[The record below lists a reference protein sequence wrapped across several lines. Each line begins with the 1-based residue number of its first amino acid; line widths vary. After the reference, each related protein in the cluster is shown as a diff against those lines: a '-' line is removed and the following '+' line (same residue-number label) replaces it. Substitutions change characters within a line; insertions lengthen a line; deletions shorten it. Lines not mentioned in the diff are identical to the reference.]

1 MHAFL
6 EICKCIVIL
15 WAAAWNLIHLFWFIF
30 ANIHAKMCDQSAVTT
45 SQSKSYILQRLVSL
59 ACYRLVFF
67 IFGKPILDR
76 TNSTHHYT
84 NWIMDHTF
92 TLCQLFFA
100 GHITSRLNVTLF
112 WRTSDTVLSQDPLLI
127 HSLLTDLRLLLTKIG
142 LG

>member
-1 MHAFL
+1 
-6 EICKCIVIL
+6 
-15 WAAAWNLIHLFWFIF
+15 
-30 ANIHAKMCDQSAVTT
+30 MCHQSAVTT

-127 HSLLTDLRLLLTKIG
+127 HSLLTDLRLLLTKIRYR
-142 LG
+142 LDMLRQSQSLKLCSKFYLSAISVDVPAFNES

>member
-1 MHAFL
+1 
-6 EICKCIVIL
+6 
-15 WAAAWNLIHLFWFIF
+15 
-30 ANIHAKMCDQSAVTT
+30 MCHQSAVTT

-127 HSLLTDLRLLLTKIG
+127 HSLLTDLRLLLTKIRLG

>member
-1 MHAFL
+1 
-6 EICKCIVIL
+6 
-15 WAAAWNLIHLFWFIF
+15 
-30 ANIHAKMCDQSAVTT
+30 MCHQSAVTT

-127 HSLLTDLRLLLTKIG
+127 HSLLTDLRLLLTKIRLG
-142 LG
+142 LCQVKLAKVHQKPEIVFKILFTNDFRRCPSFP